1 MMESVGFQHASF
13 ENYTDGIVAIH
24 SGFKYE

>member
-1 MMESVGFQHASF
+1 MESVGFQHASF

-24 SGFKYE
+24 SGFKYEW